1 MSKKPLCVAL
11 MWHMHQPD
19 YGNRQTGEI
28 YLPWTRFHAAKD
40 YYDMGALLEDAPGLR
55 LTLNVVPS
63 LMDQLTA
70 YGNGSAHD
78 TYAALTL
85 KNAGDLDAHDKEF
98 LLRGFFQAPYKQMVE
113 PYPRYRELLAR
124 RGAADEKGRYPDG
137 LKRFTVRDY
146 RDLQVWFNLVWCGF
160 ELRRHSEIA
169 ALLQKGRRYSEDD
182 KRQLI
187 EMQQS
192 FAGTI
197 LPLYRRL
204 MEAGSVEISISP
216 YYHPILP
223 LLCDLRSAQE
233 ALPHIRLPE
242 HSFSYPEDA
251 RRQIV
256 EAKQRY
262 EEVFKRPPRGMW
274 PSEGSISDA
283 VISLANESGFLW
295 LASDEGVL
303 SNSLRKAGKAVDN
316 LTGEHRFCAYRWQEG
331 GPALFFRDHGLSDLI
346 GFTYSRWNG
355 REAAED
361 LAHRL
366 KQIHSDLS
374 DKGGHHVVCII
385 LDGENAWEH
394 FQDNGVEFV
403 KRLYHLLTTTPVLR
417 TVTFSEFLELEP
429 VRESLR
435 TVVAGSWIYSN
446 FATWVGHP
454 EKNRAWNLLA
464 AARRAIG
471 SATGK
476 TSEPDRTQEA
486 WREMMIAEG
495 SDWFWWYGD
504 DHQTQNAAEFDALFR
519 SHVKNV
525 YRYLGQACPPDLD
538 IPIKKAAPEI
548 KARYPV
554 HTFSPRIDGKVTDY
568 FEWLSSGFASPEGGE
583 SMHRI
588 TRCLDK
594 VFFGY
599 DTRSFYIRIDFADRR
614 RSPLPQR
621 CAIQLEFLSPKRGRL
636 TLDRDETG
644 IWRCGDASASPDA
657 LTADFSVGK
666 ILELA
671 IPLEALGI
679 LEAQEVRFF
688 VALLDQQR
696 ELERFPAI
704 GFLSVP
710 VDPWQLDDHEWFV

>member
-1 MSKKPLCVAL
+1 MCVAL
-11 MWHMHQPD
+11 LWHMHQPD
-19 YGNRQTGEI
+19 YGSRQTGEI

-40 YYDMGALLEDAPGLR
+40 YYDMGALIEDAPGLR

-70 YGNGSAHD
+70 YGNGTARD

-85 KNAGDLDAHDKEF
+85 KNPGDLDAHEKEF
-98 LLRGFFQAPYKQMVE
+98 LLRSFFQLPHQRMVE
-113 PYPRYRELLAR
+113 PHPRYRELLER
-124 RGAADEKGRYPDG
+124 RGAADERGRYPDG
-137 LKRFTVRDY
+137 LKRFTTRDY
-146 RDLQVWFNLVWCGF
+146 RDLQVWFNLAWCGG
-160 ELRRHSEIA
+160 ELRRQPEIA
-169 ALLQKGRRYSEDD
+169 ALFQKGKRYTEDD

-192 FAGTI
+192 FAGRI

-204 MEAGSVEISISP
+204 MESGSVEVSVSP

-223 LLCDLRSAQE
+223 LLCDIRSAQE
-233 ALPHIRLPE
+233 MLPHLRLPE
-242 HSFSYPEDA
+242 HTFSYPEDA
-251 RRQIV
+251 RRQIA
-256 EAKQRY
+256 EARRRY
-262 EEVFKRPPRGMW
+262 EEVFRKPPHGMW
-274 PSEGSISDA
+274 PPEGSLSDA
-283 VISLANESGFLW
+283 AISLADESGFVW

-303 SNSLRKAGKAVDN
+303 ANSLRKAGQASDN
-316 LTGEHRFCAYRWQEG
+316 LPAKRKFSAYRWGEK

-346 GFTYSRWNG
+346 GFTYSRWNA

-361 LAHRL
+361 FVRRL

-374 DKGGHHVVCII
+374 NERGHHVVPII

-394 FQDNGVEFV
+394 FHDNGVEFI
-403 KRLYHLLTTTPVLR
+403 RTLYQLLTKTPALR

-429 VRESLR
+429 AREPLR
-435 TVVAGSWIYSN
+435 TIAAGSWIYSN

-454 EKNRAWNLLA
+454 EKNRAWDLLA

-471 SATGK
+471 SAAAK
-476 TSEPDRTQEA
+476 KIDPDRAEEA
-486 WREMMIAEG
+486 WREMMIAQG

-504 DHQTQNAAEFDALFR
+504 DHETQNAAEFDALFR

-538 IPIKKAAPEI
+538 LPIKKTTPEA
-548 KARYPV
+548 KFRHPV
-554 HTFSPRIDGKVTDY
+554 HTISPRIDGKVTHY
-568 FEWLSSGFASPEGGE
+568 LEWLCAGFAAPGGGE

-588 TRCLDK
+588 TRFLDK

-599 DTRSFYIRIDFADRR
+599 DTRNFYVRIDFAGGR

-621 CAIQLEFLSPKRGRL
+621 CSIQLEFLFPKRGLL
-636 TLDRDETG
+636 TLDRDEKG
-644 IWRCGDASASPDA
+644 VWRCRDASASPDA
-657 LTADFSVGK
+657 LHADFGAGK
-666 ILELA
+666 ILEFA
-671 IPLEALGI
+671 IPLEVLGI
-679 LEAQEVRFF
+679 LQAQETRFF
-688 VALLDQQR
+688 VVLLDQER